1 MISMKEAPKKMFIII
16 YTTNLKRFCM
26 ISTKSSQK
34 INARN
39 ISLHTF
45 YPEKTKKKYITL
57 EF

>member
-1 MISMKEAPKKMFIII
+1 MKEAPKKMFIII